1 MAASA
6 HAAANFNIP
15 KSEDAMRSTQE
26 KGSPSLQHKPLNRWL
41 CSTPSAKLSTL
52 NATAHDASSVRCTT
66 NESRPDRFSRFTYS
80 SLRLHTVDCR
90 CAMRAMWLSG
100 SK

>member
-1 MAASA
+1 
-6 HAAANFNIP
+6 
-15 KSEDAMRSTQE
+15 MRSTQE